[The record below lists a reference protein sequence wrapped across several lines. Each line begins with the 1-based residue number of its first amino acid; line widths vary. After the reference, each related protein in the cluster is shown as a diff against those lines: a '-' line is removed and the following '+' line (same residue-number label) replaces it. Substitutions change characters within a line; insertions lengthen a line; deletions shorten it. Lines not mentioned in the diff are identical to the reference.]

1 MSLAP
6 LLTQEEHRP
15 GSGGGGGGGGGGK
28 GVERGEGE
36 SERGGQ
42 REREGEGNGRDF
54 SRPRFFNSAY
64 LDHET
69 NRSIFFLFLLPLLL
83 SFLSLLGS
91 IGCIS
96 LARFYTLYKTFFVSL
111 TGLLILDYF
120 RKGEWKEF
128 RVLDGRR
135 KRSEIVEQICTS
147 LFEILI
153 RVN

>member
-1 MSLAP
+1 MGA
-6 LLTQEEHRP
+6 EV
-15 GSGGGGGGGGGGK
+15 
-28 GVERGEGE
+28 VEKESNRG
-36 SERGGQ
+36 RG
-42 REREGEGNGRDF
+42 RVREAEREGEGNGRDF

-69 NRSIFFLFLLPLLL
+69 NRSIFFLFLL

-120 RKGEWKEF
+120 RKEEWKEF

>member
-1 MSLAP
+1 MEKESN
-6 LLTQEEHRP
+6 
-15 GSGGGGGGGGGGK
+15 
-28 GVERGEGE
+28 RG
-36 SERGGQ
+36 RG
-42 REREGEGNGRDF
+42 RVREAEREGEGNGRDF

-69 NRSIFFLFLLPLLL
+69 NRSIFFLFLL

-120 RKGEWKEF
+120 RKEEWKEF

>member
-1 MSLAP
+1 MGA
-6 LLTQEEHRP
+6 EV
-15 GSGGGGGGGGGGK
+15 
-28 GVERGEGE
+28 VEKESNRG
-36 SERGGQ
+36 RG
-42 REREGEGNGRDF
+42 RVREAEREGEGNGRDF

-69 NRSIFFLFLLPLLL
+69 NRSIFFLFLL

-96 LARFYTLYKTFFVSL
+96 LARFYTLHKTFFVSL

-120 RKGEWKEF
+120 RKEEWKEF

>member
-28 GVERGEGE
+28 GVEQGEGE
-36 SERGGQ
+36 SERGG
-42 REREGEGNGRDF
+42 EREGEGNGRDF

-69 NRSIFFLFLLPLLL
+69 NRSIFFLFLL

-96 LARFYTLYKTFFVSL
+96 LARFYTLHKTFFVSL

-120 RKGEWKEF
+120 RKEEWKEF